1 MSIARILALVLT
13 LAAPLALA
21 GCGDAEEVEIENGE
35 VEDD

>member
-1 MSIARILALVLT
+1 MTIARILALILA

-21 GCGDAEEVEIENGE
+21 GCGDDDVEIENGE